1 MDIIV
6 GAFSRWSF
14 PSGYHYDS
22 QATISTGYH
31 SWRRC
36 SCPPQ
41 IAVIAPLGATE
52 HPEYLLAQLG
62 ELYNRMSGLAGRFA
76 RAGALWLAGG
86 GRGVRAASAPRGPG
100 GTVLLSGSHFFACMS
115 LFFCRSLLFNA

>member
-31 SWRRC
+31 SWRRGEEEAWEEATYAAALSEC
-36 SCPPQ
+36 DPLISYPLRSRGRYADEKHVSICAIAMHISEMPRSQHHARQ
-41 IAVIAPLGATE
+41 IARNKP
-52 HPEYLLAQLG
+52 G
-62 ELYNRMSGLAGRFA
+62 E
-76 RAGALWLAGG
+76 
-86 GRGVRAASAPRGPG
+86 
-100 GTVLLSGSHFFACMS
+100 
-115 LFFCRSLLFNA
+115 